1 MLVEHARHI
10 SDYNVNQVNKI
21 TTLRKQTAADAL
33 KHIQGDEALVEEL
46 LDWTS
51 ETLAWLASTEH
62 NSTPE
67 DLVTA
72 DALLREHLVGFHSL
86 LFYR

>member
-1 MLVEHARHI
+1 MTA
-10 SDYNVNQVNKI
+10 
-21 TTLRKQTAADAL
+21 LRKQTAADAL
-33 KHIQGDEALVEEL
+33 KRIQGDEALVEEL

-51 ETLAWLASTEH
+51 ETLAWLAAKEN

-72 DALLREHLVGFHSL
+72 DALLREHLVRCSSILYSL
-86 LFYR
+86 LFGLHNECLETFSLIVIVA